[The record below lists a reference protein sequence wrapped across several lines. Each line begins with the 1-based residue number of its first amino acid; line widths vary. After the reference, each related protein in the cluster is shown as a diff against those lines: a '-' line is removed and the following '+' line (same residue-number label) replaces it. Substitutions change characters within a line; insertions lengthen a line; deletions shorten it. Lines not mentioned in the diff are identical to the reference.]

1 MKDNLIKTA
10 AAWVS
15 DKASKVSARSWLL
28 GLMVFCMIGGGVSGY
43 LLKGAMGSSLKLL
56 FRVQPITLP
65 RFINSGENPRPQ
77 LDKVKLWADSI
88 RNSFSAKKDSI
99 VETKQTIK

>member
-15 DKASKVSARSWLL
+15 GKAGKVSARSWLL
-28 GLMVFCMIGGGVSGY
+28 GLLVFCMIGGGVSGY
-43 LLKGAMGSSLKLL
+43 LLRGAMGSSFKLL

-65 RFINSGENPRPQ
+65 RFINGEKPGHQ
-77 LDKVKLWADSI
+77 LDKVRLWADSI

-99 VETKQTIK
+99 IETQ